1 MSMRATALGPAGLL
15 LLAADAVHAC
25 PGCYQTLGDDVL
37 GAYLATALG
46 LSLLPFGIV
55 GAITATV
62 WWYARTTGPD
72 AARRRQR
79 RRLRLVRGGST
90 G

>member
-1 MSMRATALGPAGLL
+1 MRRAAPIVSGLVLLGAEAAT
-15 LLAADAVHAC
+15 AC

-55 GAITATV
+55 GAIAATV
-62 WWYARTTGPD
+62 WWYGRSTGPA
-72 AARRRQR
+72 AARRRRR
-79 RRLRLVRGGST
+79 RRLRLVRGGVA

>member
-1 MSMRATALGPAGLL
+1 MRGAAPISFLILLVAAG
-15 LLAADAVHAC
+15 AAQAC
-25 PGCYQTLGDDVL
+25 PGCYATLGDDVL
-37 GAYLATALG
+37 GAYLATAIG

-55 GAITATV
+55 GAIAGTV
-62 WWYARTTGPD
+62 WWYGRSTGPT

-79 RRLRLVRGGST
+79 RRLRLVRGGVA

>member
-1 MSMRATALGPAGLL
+1 MRAAAPLVPALVLL
-15 LLAADAVHAC
+15 GANAARAC

-55 GAITATV
+55 GALAATV
-62 WWYARTTGPD
+62 WWYGRNTGAA
-72 AARRRQR
+72 AARRRLR
-79 RRLRLVRGGST
+79 RRLRLVRGGVA